1 MRPRTTSVCTS
12 LALVL
17 CAASASCRQSADDDI
32 HDSAVGSVSRA
43 AAELRLGSD
52 TVTHGLPENMA
63 DPDQRFLHW
72 MLAHHAEVVYLAHQG
87 SRHRDSALVRDVARA
102 VDRSHDAE
110 SARMQQLL
118 RSEFGDTALPGMRKE
133 HVAMVT
139 PFEKMSR
146 EEYGPAFRSFLA
158 AHHAEAVR
166 MIDSVSARLRRPAV
180 RDVATELRAAR
191 QRDIERLRSSAA
203 RQ

>member
-1 MRPRTTSVCTS
+1 MRPFTTSVYPA
-12 LALVL
+12 LALL
-17 CAASASCRQSADDDI
+17 LAASAACRPSAEDAVR
-32 HDSAVGSVSRA
+32 DSGAGSVATA
-43 AAELRLGSD
+43 ASALRLGSD
-52 TVTHGLPENMA
+52 SVKHARPEDGT
-63 DPDQRFLHW
+63 DPDQRFLRG
-72 MLAHHAEVVYLAHQG
+72 MLAHHAEVVYLAHQA

-110 SARMQQLL
+110 SARMLELL
-118 RSEFGDTALPGMRKE
+118 RSEFGDTASPGMRKE

-146 EEYGPAFRSFLA
+146 EEYGSAFRAFLA
-158 AHHAEAVR
+158 AHHTEAVK
-166 MIDSVSARLRRPAV
+166 MIDSVGAQLRRPAV
-180 RDVATELRAAR
+180 RDVATELRVAR